1 MRYLRFGLGLVFVSV
16 AFLALG
22 CGSSGSKKKDYDTV
36 AVRFLFEAD
45 QRDAGALIRLPTS
58 GTTVRVQP
66 KSLFTEY
73 DITKVDVV
81 SNEFGPALLF
91 QLTSAAARDLFR
103 QTLTAQGRRIVT
115 TVNGQPIGA
124 VRIDRPI
131 SQGVILT
138 YVELPPED
146 LIQLASDITRTS
158 EDARKELKNN

>member
-1 MRYLRFGLGLVFVSV
+1 MRYLRLGLGLFLVSV
-16 AFLALG
+16 VFFATG
-22 CGSSGSKKKDYDTV
+22 CGSSGSKKKDYETV

-45 QRDAGALIRLPTS
+45 QREAGALIRLPTS

-73 DITKVDVV
+73 DVTKVDVV
-81 SNEFGPALLF
+81 NNEFGPALMF
-91 QLTSAAARDLFR
+91 QFTSDASRDLFR

-115 TVNGQPIGA
+115 TVNGQPVGA
-124 VRIDRPI
+124 IRIDRPI

-146 LIQLASDITRTS
+146 LIKLASDITRTS
-158 EDARKELKNN
+158 EDARKEIQKK